1 MAEGDEWL
9 SVFVGEYTRLAD
21 ARARMAELEAALA
34 MRASLDEPPPFKE
47 GDHVWVKW
55 DRCADGKVRRA
66 HGVVEALH
74 ADGRMCVGWPDEA
87 GCATT
92 FPASAWAPMAHAGAL
107 SSVPAELCGAAL
119 VGRRIRVYWPGMDAM
134 YGARVTAWHADKCAH
149 AAKYDDGEVLCEA
162 LAWSDGRPGFV
173 LDAGSLEL

>member
-1 MAEGDEWL
+1 MSGGVGGL
-9 SVFVGEYTRLAD
+9 SGSGL
-21 ARARMAELEAALA
+21 RAWSRGLGLS
-34 MRASLDEPPPFKE
+34 RAFFI
-47 GDHVWVKW
+47 W
-55 DRCADGKVRRA
+55 DRCANGKMRRA

-134 YGARVTAWHADKCAH
+134 YGAASPHGMLTSVRMRQSTTTVRCCVRRWRGRTGGRALCSMRAH
-149 AAKYDDGEVLCEA
+149 SSSEQA
-162 LAWSDGRPGFV
+162 LSI
-173 LDAGSLEL
+173 